1 MRGAGEEPS
10 GSLMESAQGVLL
22 QGTCTWPLCHGLHLR
37 SLSINGGNILHID
50 RKIRSD
56 IVGKAFA

>member
-10 GSLMESAQGVLL
+10 GSLMESAQGAFL
-22 QGTCTWPLCHGLHLR
+22 QGGCTWPPCHGLHLW
-37 SLSINGGNILHID
+37 SLTINGGNMLHID

-56 IVGKAFA
+56 IMGKAFA